1 MLFIKKSNRKLLRK
15 YLIIIL
21 TTDMQIYWIII
32 CVLLNMR
39 MRNPSYL
46 LQFEVNRNHLK
57 KK

>member
-46 LQFEVNRNHLK
+46 LQFEVNRNQLK